1 MLLLPEGK
9 IKGSY
14 MLDDINNLL
23 NSGDVPNLF
32 PADDRMQIQERLRMV
47 AKKEARMELY
57 NSGSSEEFNDYFIER
72 TRAHLHVILA
82 MSPVGF
88 ALRDRIRN
96 FPSLV
101 NCCTIDWF

>member
-1 MLLLPEGK
+1 VLLLPEGK

-47 AKKEARMELY
+47 AKKEARM
-57 NSGSSEEFNDYFIER
+57 
-72 TRAHLHVILA
+72 
-82 MSPVGF
+82 
-88 ALRDRIRN
+88 
-96 FPSLV
+96 
-101 NCCTIDWF
+101 